1 MARSLCRH
9 VRLDRVENPRILG
22 FAKPF
27 LFVPG
32 ENFNTK

>member
-1 MARSLCRH
+1 VTGLSLRSNGEKSMADS
-9 VRLDRVENPRILG
+9 
-22 FAKPF
+22 KPF